1 VLGQVALL
9 VDRAAVVLG
18 WTEGVDRGEPMDAR
32 FAWDLTGRIWDRTTA
47 LLAEAGSTPGS
58 ANTSDLV
65 ALLDG
70 VRQVEDLLHDEI
82 QDRYPAGSGIVRDAL
97 ALMRRRSTVEQ
108 LIRTA
113 PEIVIG
119 LGFDRVLLSRIEDG
133 NWIPI
138 SMHVRDDSAEA
149 ARVLGVCRRGLGQI
163 HAALPEYDLVRH
175 RRPIV
180 VAPPVWRET
189 LRGDGIVL
197 PRSCGYV
204 AVPVIEHGTVIGM
217 LHADRYQQRCRPD
230 DLDRDRL
237 WTFAEGLGIALDSA
251 TSRDSLRALS
261 VRISRA
267 AADLDRETDDGWPP
281 GGPGDPAMPVS
292 LIADARGGCRQ
303 PAARYD
309 HTGGLTH
316 REIEILQLMAAGHT
330 NAQVARRLVI
340 TEGTVKSH
348 VKRVLRKLGAANRA
362 EAVARWMRATA
373 DTARTTSATG

>member
-1 VLGQVALL
+1 MAPP
-9 VDRAAVVLG
+9 RCSPK
-18 WTEGVDRGEPMDAR
+18 R
-32 FAWDLTGRIWDRTTA
+32 
-47 LLAEAGSTPGS
+47 GS
-58 ANTSDLV
+58 ARGNPNASDLV

-70 VRQVEDLLHDEI
+70 VRQIEELLHDEI
-82 QDRYPAGSGIVRDAL
+82 PDRHPAGSGIVRNAL
-97 ALMRRRSTVEQ
+97 ALVRRRSTVEQ
-108 LIRTA
+108 LVRTA

-119 LGFDRVLLSRIEDG
+119 FGFDRVLLSRIEDG

-138 SMHVRDDSAEA
+138 SVHVRNDSAEA
-149 ARVLGVCRRGLGQI
+149 ARVLGVCRGGLGRI

-180 VAPPVWRET
+180 VARPSWRGAAGGET
-189 LRGDGIVL
+189 IVL

-204 AVPVIEHGTVIGM
+204 AVPVIEHGNVIGM
-217 LHADRYQQRCRPD
+217 LHADRYQQRCQPN

-237 WTFAEGLGIALDSA
+237 WTFAEGLGIALDNA

-267 AADLDRETDDGWPP
+267 AADLDQETADGWGS
-281 GGPGDPAMPVS
+281 GGPGDPGMRVS
-292 LIADARGGCRQ
+292 LVADPRGGCRL

-309 HTGGLTH
+309 HADGLTH
-316 REIEILQLMAAGHT
+316 REIEILELMAAGHT

-373 DTARTTSATG
+373 DAPRTSSATG